1 MNHTHESRI
10 LAIQKG
16 WRVFPLVHRSRFALE
31 QPLLHQATSS
41 LGQIEQWQREYPG
54 SAWALATGSQS
65 DVFALEAS
73 CDLGVQTLRAAHC
86 IEDSTLANALQIRFQ
101 NRIIMFFRWPNA
113 GFPSRESGLIVPGLY
128 LHQAGSYVVIPT
140 VKALGMNADGFLDHD
155 ASVRDAPSWLMDY
168 IYAVMARRESARILP
183 FPLASTAT
191 RSVLL
196 IFALRIDRWVCDFY
210 AIGGGGKIAKT
221 LTFRT
226 REKVIAL
233 AERGGAA
240 MYADSQVRLSDGIEK
255 GQGTIFL
262 NLTRAQY
269 EKLLAA

>member
-1 MNHTHESRI
+1 MNHTYESRI

-31 QPLLHQATSS
+31 QPFLHQATSS
-41 LGQIEQWQREYPG
+41 IEQIEQWQREYPG
-54 SAWALATGSQS
+54 CGWALATGPHSN
-65 DVFALEAS
+65 VFALDAS
-73 CDLGVQTLRAAHC
+73 HDLGIQTLRAHCSEESILAH
-86 IEDSTLANALQIRFQ
+86 ALQIRSK
-101 NRIIMFFRWPNA
+101 NRIILFFRWPNA
-113 GFPSRESGLIVPGLY
+113 GFPSSKSGLIAPGLY
-128 LHQAGSYVVIPT
+128 LRQAGCYVVIPT
-140 VKALGMNADGFLDHD
+140 VNAIGVNADGFLDYE
-155 ASVRDAPSWLMDY
+155 ASVEDAPSWLMEN
-168 IYAVMARRESARILP
+168 ICAVMAKQESARILP
-183 FPLASTAT
+183 FPLASTST

-196 IFALRIDRWVCDFY
+196 IFTWRIDRWICDFY

-240 MYADSQVRLSDGIEK
+240 IDADDHVRLSDGIEK
-255 GQGTIFL
+255 GQGTIVL
-262 NLTRAQY
+262 NLTRDQY